1 MSPLEINKPAPR
13 NAIAENVAR
22 NVTMTSL
29 ELVNFING
37 HRKQQAEA
45 VGADFPSEG
54 FAVLQHKDFL
64 AKVPKV
70 LGATSAKFS
79 ADLLDSYGRPR
90 TAYCFPK
97 REACLMAMSY
107 SYELQAAVFDHMT
120 ALEERLSQQVPAFA
134 IPTTLPE
141 ALRLAADLA
150 EQNAQLTVANLEQAT
165 KIDALQSLFHEG
177 QSPTEFCKKLNGVNV
192 MQVCSVLE
200 GRGWLFNE
208 SKSGVRWRVASYA
221 RDRYLT
227 EHQQRIAPHGQEA
240 FIRHT
245 PVLLRKGAEKLFDLY
260 LKCELPMKKSWDGL
274 YTHDKSAKGVA

>member
-1 MSPLEINKPAPR
+1 MSKSITIGNS
-13 NAIAENVAR
+13 
-22 NVTMTSL
+22 VTMTSL
-29 ELVNFING
+29 ELVNFINR
-37 HRKQQAEA
+37 HRKQQADA
-45 VGADFPSEG
+45 AGVAFPSEG

-70 LGATSAKFS
+70 LGETSAKFS
-79 ADLLDSYGRPR
+79 ADLLDGYGRPR

-107 SYELQAAVFDHMT
+107 SYELQAAVFDRMT
-120 ALEERLSQQVPAFA
+120 ALEQSVTSHAPA
-134 IPTTLPE
+134 IPQTLPE

-150 EQNAQLTVANLEQAT
+150 EQNAMLVMASLEQAS

-177 QSPTEFCKKLNGVNV
+177 QSPAEFCKKLNGVNV

-274 YTHDKSAKGVA
+274 YTHDKAARGVA